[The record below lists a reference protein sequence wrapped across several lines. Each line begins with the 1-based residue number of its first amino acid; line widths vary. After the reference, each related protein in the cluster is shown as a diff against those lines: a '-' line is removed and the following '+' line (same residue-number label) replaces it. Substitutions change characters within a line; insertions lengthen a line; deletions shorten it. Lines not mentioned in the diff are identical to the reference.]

1 MPMMPTRNLL
11 IFAFCVTTFSGCTSE
26 QMSRNVY
33 EGSRVYNES
42 LKSTPLEKPKND
54 LPGYDEYEK
63 ERRRDATKQD
73 E

>member
-1 MPMMPTRNLL
+1 
-11 IFAFCVTTFSGCTSE
+11 
-26 QMSRNVY
+26 MSRNVY

-54 LPGYDEYEK
+54 LPGYDEYDK
-63 ERRRDATKQD
+63 ERRRDATKQG

>member
-1 MPMMPTRNLL
+1 MEPMRSVL
-11 IFAFCVTTFSGCTSE
+11 IFGFAVTIASGCTSE

-42 LKSTPLEKPKND
+42 LRSTPLERSKND
-54 LPGYDEYEK
+54 LPGYDEYEE
-63 ERRRDATKQD
+63 ERRRGATKQT